1 MSEHDRGGGSSHD
14 EPLAFDRRDRSAP
27 RGYASR
33 GPAPL
38 TLVLSVLLLLA
49 LAAAMFAFYRSG
61 LNEGS
66 RSPREIGAP
75 VGDLHAAAPPASG
88 DVDPAAGLKIYQQ
101 AEGEPPPLQP
111 NFTPPP
117 EQPLPRP
124 SAAPAAPVAP
134 AAVIPAPSAAAP
146 APAPASPPP
155 APVTVLTKPAPTPAA
170 KPPETPPRP
179 APPAQAAS
187 KPAAPA
193 AKPAPAP
200 ASAPK
205 PAATGGSASVQIG
218 AFSSAEI
225 ADREWSAAVARAGGS
240 GRGKRVERV
249 DRDGATLFRTS
260 VTGFPDRAS
269 AQAFCDRLKAAGK
282 SCFVR

>member
-1 MSEHDRGGGSSHD
+1 MSEHDRGGGSPHD
-14 EPLAFDRRDRSAP
+14 EPLAFDRRDRPAP
-27 RGYASR
+27 R

-38 TLVLSVLLLLA
+38 TLILSVLLLLA
-49 LAAAMFAFYRSG
+49 LAAAIFAFYRGG
-61 LNEGS
+61 LAEGS
-66 RSPREIGAP
+66 REPRAIGAP

-124 SAAPAAPVAP
+124 SAAPP
-134 AAVIPAPSAAAP
+134 AAVTPAPVPVP
-146 APAPASPPP
+146 APAQAPMASPPP
-155 APVTVLTKPAPTPAA
+155 APVTVLPKTPAQPVEKA
-170 KPPETPPRP
+170 GEAAPRPTAPPKPPP
-179 APPAQAAS
+179 
-187 KPAAPA
+187 KP
-193 AKPAPAP
+193 
-200 ASAPK
+200 APK
-205 PAATGGSASVQIG
+205 PAAPPAKPAAASGGASVQIG

-225 ADREWSAAVARAGGS
+225 ADKEWSAAVARAGGS
-240 GRGKRVERV
+240 GRGKRIERVER
-249 DRDGATLFRTS
+249 DGSTLFRTT
-260 VTGFPDRAS
+260 VTGFPDRAA

>member
-1 MSEHDRGGGSSHD
+1 MSEHNRSGGAPHD
-14 EPLAFDRRDRSAP
+14 EPLAFDRRERPAP
-27 RGYASR
+27 R

-38 TLVLSVLLLLA
+38 TLILSLLLLLA
-49 LAAAMFAFYRSG
+49 LAAAIFAFYRGG
-61 LNEGS
+61 LSEGS
-66 RSPREIGAP
+66 RAPKAIGEP
-75 VGDLHAAAPPASG
+75 VGELRAAAPPASG

-101 AEGEPPPLQP
+101 AEGEPPPLQH

-124 SAAPAAPVAP
+124 SVAP
-134 AAVIPAPSAAAP
+134 ATPTSPPAAVATPPAAVPAPT
-146 APAPASPPP
+146 PASPPP
-155 APVTVLTKPAPTPAA
+155 APVTVLPRPSPPPAA
-170 KPPETPPRP
+170 KPPQAVPSP
-179 APPAQAAS
+179 APPAKPVP

-193 AKPAPAP
+193 AKPTPPPVAAP
-200 ASAPK
+200 SK
-205 PAATGGSASVQIG
+205 PTAAGGPASVQIG

-249 DRDGATLFRTS
+249 ERDGSTLFRTT
-260 VTGFPDRAS
+260 VTGFSDRAA
-269 AQAFCDRLKAAGK
+269 AQAFCDRLKSAGK

>member
-1 MSEHDRGGGSSHD
+1 MSDHDRGGGSPHE
-14 EPLAFDRRDRSAP
+14 EPLAFDRREHPAP
-27 RGYASR
+27 R

-38 TLVLSVLLLLA
+38 TLILSVLLLLA
-49 LAAAMFAFYRSG
+49 LAAAIFAFYRGG
-61 LNEGS
+61 LSEGA
-66 RSPREIGAP
+66 RAPKAIGQP
-75 VGDLHAAAPPASG
+75 VGELRAAAPPTSG

-124 SAAPAAPVAP
+124 SVAP
-134 AAVIPAPSAAAP
+134 AASAPPPPAVVAPPAAVP

-155 APVTVLTKPAPTPAA
+155 APVTVLPKPTAAPAA
-170 KPPETPPRP
+170 KPPEAAPRP
-179 APPAQAAS
+179 APAPKPVP

-200 ASAPK
+200 AAAK
-205 PAATGGSASVQIG
+205 PAAAGGPASVQIG

-225 ADREWSAAVARAGGS
+225 ADKEWSAAIARAGGS
-240 GRGKRVERV
+240 GRGKRVEKV
-249 DRDGATLFRTS
+249 ERDGSTLYRTT
-260 VTGFPDRAS
+260 VTGFPDRAA

>member
-1 MSEHDRGGGSSHD
+1 MSDHDRGGPPHD
-14 EPLAFDRRDRSAP
+14 EPLAFDRRDQPA
-27 RGYASR
+27 AR

-38 TLVLSVLLLLA
+38 TLILSVLLLLA
-49 LAAAMFAFYRSG
+49 LAVAIFAIYRGG
-61 LNEGS
+61 LSEGA
-66 RSPREIGAP
+66 RAPKAIGAP
-75 VGDLHAAAPPASG
+75 VGDLREAAPATAG

-124 SAAPAAPVAP
+124 TAPVAL
-134 AAVIPAPSAAAP
+134 APPPVATTPPPAAAP
-146 APAPASPPP
+146 AVASPPP
-155 APVTVLTKPAPTPAA
+155 APVTVLP
-170 KPPETPPRP
+170 
-179 APPAQAAS
+179 

-193 AKPAPAP
+193 PARPPEAEAKPPPPPKPDPKPDPKPAPKPVAKPEP
-200 ASAPK
+200 AAPK
-205 PAATGGSASVQIG
+205 PVAGGGPASVQIG

-240 GRGKRVERV
+240 GRGKRVEKV
-249 DRDGATLFRTS
+249 ERDGSTLYRTT
-260 VTGFPDRAS
+260 VTGFADRAA
-269 AQAFCDRLKAAGK
+269 AQAFCDRLKSAGK